1 MGRGEGGGLT
11 FGGEGIKIWWG
22 NSTGGGG
29 FFQVGGRGGIF
40 PGGGEGGC
48 EFLAGEAGIPLHPP
62 SRENHGDSCH
72 FHK

>member
-22 NSTGGGG
+22 NSTGGG
-29 FFQVGGRGGIF
+29 IF

-48 EFLAGEAGIPLHPP
+48 EFLAGEAGILLHPP